1 MLKNKSNVTAE
12 KVEKMP
18 SQFYSA
24 NEKKSAS
31 DMADGKKGIN
41 RFRLAAAGVT
51 TVLTIATAT
60 SAVLI
65 SGLSVGY
72 TVEVDNTVV
81 GKVATKNA
89 YYEVLDEVKSEV
101 NGISD
106 VEFEAEG
113 KENFRIE
120 LVRKSDLTDKSELAE
135 NLKSTTEGMTEAV
148 SITVDGVFLAAVP
161 ESHEAHNL
169 LERYLLQY
177 SSEAEN
183 ITTEFAQ
190 KIEVTTGLVPEES
203 VQTAEEVYE
212 TLIAGKTVTHT
223 VAADETLEEI
233 ANVYGTTEKDIAKTN
248 DVKKAEEGMVLTVH
262 TEEPVLSIRTTEHV
276 SEETE
281 IPFETIRKE
290 DADLYEGRTEVKK
303 AGVPGKAYKE
313 SYVTKIN
320 GEVVEEEIV
329 REEVLEEPETQVES
343 VGTKEAPPSVGSGN
357 FQMPST
363 GKFSSPFGPRW
374 GRMHTGIDIAAKTG
388 TPIYASDNGIVTEA
402 QYKNNGYGNLIV
414 VDHGNGFVTYYAHC
428 SAIDVKVGDIVA
440 KGDLIGKIGSTGRS
454 TGAHLHFE
462 VRVNGEPKDPMK
474 YIKE

>member
-1 MLKNKSNVTAE
+1 MLKNKSNVTAKRVE
-12 KVEKMP
+12 KVP
-18 SQFYSA
+18 AQFYSA
-24 NEKKSAS
+24 NEKKSAQNI
-31 DMADGKKGIN
+31 AGCKKGMN
-41 RFRLAAAGVT
+41 RFRVAAAGVT
-51 TVLTIATAT
+51 TVLTFATAT
-60 SAVLI
+60 CALLI
-65 SGLSVGY
+65 SDLSVGY

-89 YYEVLDEVKSEV
+89 YYEVLDEVKNEV
-101 NGISD
+101 NGMTD
-106 VEFEAEG
+106 VEFETEG
-113 KENFRIE
+113 KENFRME
-120 LVRKSDLTDKSELAE
+120 LLKKSDLTEKKELAE
-135 NLKSTTEGMTEAV
+135 NLKSISEGMTEAAT
-148 SITVDGVFLAAVP
+148 ITVDGVFLAAVP

-190 KIEVTTGLVPEES
+190 NIEVTTGLVPEES
-203 VQTAEEVYE
+203 VQSADQVYE
-212 TLIAGKTVTHT
+212 MLIAGKSVTHT

-233 ANVYGTTEKDIAKTN
+233 ADVYGTTEKDLAKTN
-248 DVKKAEEGMVLTVH
+248 DVKKAEEGMVLTVY
-262 TEEPVLSIRTTEHV
+262 TAEPALAIQTTEHV

-281 IPFETIRKE
+281 IPFETIQKE
-290 DADLYEGRTEVKK
+290 DADLYEGRTEIKK
-303 AGVPGKAYKE
+303 AGIPGKAYKE

-320 GEVVEEEIV
+320 GEVVKEEVV
-329 REEVLEEPETQVES
+329 REDVLEEPEAQIES
-343 VGTKEAPPSVGSGN
+343 IGTKEAPSSVGTGN
-357 FQMPST
+357 FMMPSS

-402 QYKNNGYGNLIV
+402 RYKNNGYGNLIV

-440 KGDLIGKIGSTGRS
+440 QGDLIGKIGSTGRS

-462 VRVNGEPKDPMK
+462 VRVDGEPRDPMK